1 MKKLLLVVAAGIA
14 FGYFGACLVDHA
26 WKYYKGEEKDEGGDD
41 DDNDTVSRNKKKILF
56 YSQKNF

>member
-14 FGYFGACLVDHA
+14 IGYFGSCLVSHA

-41 DDNDTVSRNKKKILF
+41 DGSDTVSRNEKI
-56 YSQKNF
+56 YS